1 MKSKKIISLIERECV
16 DELKAY
22 FESVS
27 GQPPLDVHEE
37 MVLLEHF
44 SFDAVKSYI
53 NRFRFS
59 EKAEVVFVI
68 KSPRELCQIYINY
81 YGLRDNTQQYVID
94 KNLVDVA
101 SDFMLMRR
109 FWDDEYVIDHA
120 SVRILRPYIVE
131 KPLKEDNLVR
141 KLFYHENKGVFA
153 SYVTHGHFISE
164 DIKREIID
172 ERDDK
177 AFKAIM
183 YRFYNKFKRLS
194 RKSNDWQKLIKSKM
208 VDFALP
214 DELQLS
220 VIRSFDRFMLE
231 ILLKTTPL
239 CEEAQDLLFQYNTDA
254 QWFKLHVSVM
264 YGMAG
269 YRFSEKNEPKLFKVL
284 AQKNLDEC
292 LTAFRLRDDVS
303 FVNVASYDAISKY
316 VKDFWLSDD
325 AQVALIRRGDN
336 KLVKEFISR
345 FSPEHGMCWQAE
357 VEMVRKCNDDVIKS
371 YVSFHTMCREAL
383 DVLKNRNRKRI
394 IEYYYSLHV
403 Y

>member
-1 MKSKKIISLIERECV
+1 MKNEKIISLIERKCV

-22 FESVS
+22 FESAS

-44 SFDAVKSYI
+44 SPDAVKSYI

-59 EKAEVVFVI
+59 EKAEVVFVT

-81 YGLRDNTQQYVID
+81 YGLRDNTQKYIID
-94 KNLVDVA
+94 KDMVDVA

-109 FWDDEYVIDHA
+109 FWDDEYLIDNA
-120 SVRILRPYIVE
+120 STRILRPYILE
-131 KPLKEDNLVR
+131 NALESDALVR
-141 KLFYHENKGVFA
+141 KLFYHENKGLFA
-153 SYVTHGHFISE
+153 SYVSRGRFISE
-164 DIKREIID
+164 DIKCEIVD
-172 ERDDK
+172 ARDDK
-177 AFKAIM
+177 AFQAIM
-183 YRFYNKFKRLS
+183 YRFYNKFKRLA
-194 RKSNDWQKLIKSKM
+194 RKSDNWQKLIKSKM
-208 VDFALP
+208 VDYALS

-239 CEEAQDLLFQYNTDA
+239 CEEAQNLLFFYNTDV

-269 YRFSEKNEPKLFKVL
+269 YRFSEANEPKLFKVL
-284 AQKNLDEC
+284 AQKNLDDC
-292 LTAFRLRDDVS
+292 LTSFRLRDDVS
-303 FVNVASYDAISKY
+303 FINIASSEAVSKY
-316 VKDFWLSDD
+316 IKDFWLTDD
-325 AQVALIRRGDN
+325 AQVALIKRGDN
-336 KLVKEFISR
+336 KLIKELISR
-345 FSPEHGMCWQAE
+345 YSPEHGMCWQAE

-383 DVLKNRNRKRI
+383 DILKNKNRKKI
-394 IEYYYSLHV
+394 IEYYYSLHI